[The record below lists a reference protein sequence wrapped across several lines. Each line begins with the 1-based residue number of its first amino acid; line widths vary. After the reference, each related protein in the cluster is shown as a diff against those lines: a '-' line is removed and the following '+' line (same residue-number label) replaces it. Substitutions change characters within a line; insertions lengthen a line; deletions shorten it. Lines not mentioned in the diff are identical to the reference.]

1 MTILRASTAGVL
13 YLCVDV
19 IWKAA
24 LGAEAQAINN
34 TGKRRPLGSTSGGL
48 SQRAG
53 R

>member
-24 LGAEAQAINN
+24 LGAEAQVINN
-34 TGKRRPLGSTSGGL
+34 TGRRRPFGSTSRG
-48 SQRAG
+48 SS
-53 R
+53 